1 MIKLWGANIIYW
13 IIGVVALLITSNL
26 VSFNL
31 GQWIG
36 RGDGAAKVTNTQLT
50 EQKKNDDKHHKDFEK
65 VDHET
70 PYTASRDDRF
80 KWLFDNARG
89 GI

>member
-1 MIKLWGANIIYW
+1 MTKLWGANIIYW
-13 IIGVVALLITSNL
+13 ITGVITLLVVSNL
-26 VSFNL
+26 ISYDL
-31 GQWIG
+31 GHYFG
-36 RGDGAAKVTNTQLT
+36 VEDGKAKVEVAQLT
-50 EQKKNDDKHHKDFEK
+50 EQKKTDDKHHKDFEK

-80 KWLFDNARG
+80 KWLLNNARG

>member
-13 IIGVVALLITSNL
+13 VIGVVTLLVVSNL
-26 VSFNL
+26 FSYNL
-31 GQWIG
+31 GRYFG
-36 RGDGAAKVTNTQLT
+36 VEVGKAKVELTQAT
-50 EQKKNDDKHHKDFEK
+50 EQKKADDKHHKDFEK

-80 KWLFDNARG
+80 KWLLQNASS